1 MNLFYKP
8 TFRLLSDYLLPRV
21 YPDTSCIGKG
31 LTGVATLARALAATA
46 AAVDIQHR
54 VAGAGAVQMALS
66 EQAQEDHR
74 LRRARDEAQMTI
86 DAYSSVF
93 ESSTDF
99 GMRKLCQDIEHHGD
113 SPVCIAERGSRQMY
127 TEGADKER

>member
-54 VAGAGAVQMALS
+54 VAGLGRQMALS

-74 LRRARDEAQMTI
+74 LRRRASDETKHANE
-86 DAYSSVF
+86 AS
-93 ESSTDF
+93 
-99 GMRKLCQDIEHHGD
+99 K
-113 SPVCIAERGSRQMY
+113 
-127 TEGADKER
+127 

>member
-1 MNLFYKP
+1 VNLFYKP

-74 LRRARDEAQMTI
+74 LRRARQRRNKTC
-86 DAYSSVF
+86 
-93 ESSTDF
+93 
-99 GMRKLCQDIEHHGD
+99 K
-113 SPVCIAERGSRQMY
+113 
-127 TEGADKER
+127 